1 MGYFDKYKPYIWD
14 NLDDN
19 KKKEIAIFIFTNIA
33 NRLAELNVDTPDK
46 YFSSFSSNDLGFV
59 GELLKNINP
68 DFHEE
73 KQKMIDVYYLILM
86 KKQKSVMIHLQN
98 VILQDFI

>member
-46 YFSSFSSNDLGFV
+46 YFSSFSSNDLGYV
-59 GELLKNINP
+59 GELL
-68 DFHEE
+68 
-73 KQKMIDVYYLILM
+73 QQV
-86 KKQKSVMIHLQN
+86 S
-98 VILQDFI
+98 